1 MDWPFIEIVLSLLGF
16 IITHFIPSFFENN
29 LWDKNVPKS
38 IEEFKDQ
45 YESDLDNIL
54 NDILFKS
61 SNFLDNLIND
71 KIDSNSELSNNKKD
85 SAKYSYIISQFK
97 PFFIG
102 IKKYVEIESKYKDV
116 GYCYSRANDV
126 IKNIRNNVYLIIGCV
141 LCWVFLPEK
150 FMFNIIILCGLYT
163 LIFYLVFW
171 SLTLFF
177 EFKSLMKTLIDYKN
191 WISDTKRNI
200 VKLSDIDEN

>member
-1 MDWPFIEIVLSLLGF
+1 M
-16 IITHFIPSFFENN
+16 
-29 LWDKNVPKS
+29 
-38 IEEFKDQ
+38 
-45 YESDLDNIL
+45 
-54 NDILFKS
+54 
-61 SNFLDNLIND
+61 
-71 KIDSNSELSNNKKD
+71 
-85 SAKYSYIISQFK
+85 
-97 PFFIG
+97 
-102 IKKYVEIESKYKDV
+102 

-163 LIFYLVFW
+163 LIFYLIFW